1 MLQMTIE
8 NLFLANVIE
17 NWPGNTTEMQNLR
30 QLEIQSTGFR
40 MKVEVTPSALSL
52 PLDLNVLSVRQNCV
66 LLQELKI
73 WSVPKLE
80 KKVLST

>member
-40 MKVEVTPSALSL
+40 MKVEVTSSALSL

-66 LLQELKI
+66 LQELKI